1 MYKTTVILSIVVLM
15 FLFTELT
22 LTYFLPLAKTDMDV
36 WFQYFL
42 KKDALYDVMFFL
54 FFLIVF
60 WKTTGLDKSISSFG
74 VIMSGGSAFD
84 KQIMGIN
91 QYLYSDVVL
100 VIIGILIS
108 VYIYLRNGRYK
119 NLAS

>member
-1 MYKTTVILSIVVLM
+1 M